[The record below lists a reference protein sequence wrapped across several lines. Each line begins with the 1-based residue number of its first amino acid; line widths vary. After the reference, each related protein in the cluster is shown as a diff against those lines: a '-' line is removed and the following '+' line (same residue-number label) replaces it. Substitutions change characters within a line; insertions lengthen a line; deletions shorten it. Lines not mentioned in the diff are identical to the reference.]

1 MRSTSK
7 HRDFFDN
14 FQEAS
19 YLALS
24 EQPFFSAPLKPH
36 SYQMTKDEVD
46 RVFSRPIYKRIIES
60 KAFQRLKSINFL
72 GSIDYVVSPKS
83 SGRRQR
89 HTRYQHSLGVARLAL
104 QFSILRQLPERQEI
118 ICVIS
123 ALLHDIGHAPLSH
136 SLESVF
142 IEEYGISHH
151 IIAERILRGEIPF
164 GRSLHLALTEFG
176 INPFE
181 VLVVI
186 NGTSPEPYSEI
197 FNHEINIDT
206 IEGILR
212 SCTYLFNNPKF
223 RPPHDVLNALVN
235 RNIETLPIL
244 DSFWKLKGD
253 VYHQLINS
261 KTGVLADYIC
271 QDYMRTNKPSFFEEY
286 YYSTERQLEKYHPLL
301 FSNLR
306 KLTSVEPRQLLPNT
320 SEIIFNN
327 RNFLINSDVLLDS
340 VWAIDKRYTQTKN
353 KKIFQL

>member
-1 MRSTSK
+1 MIAMLTPIIPL
-7 HRDFFDN
+7 FN
-14 FQEAS
+14 
-19 YLALS
+19 
-24 EQPFFSAPLKPH
+24 APLKPH
-36 SYQMTKDEVD
+36 SFKMTNAEVD
-46 RVFSRPIYKRIIES
+46 EVFSRPIYKRIIES

-72 GSIDYVVSPKS
+72 GSIDYVVNPKQS
-83 SGRRQR
+83 RRR

-104 QFSILRQLPERQEI
+104 QFSILRQLPEKQEI

-151 IIAERILRGEIPF
+151 KVAERILRGDIPF
-164 GRSLHLALTEFG
+164 SRDLHLALIEFG

-186 NGTSPEPYSEI
+186 NGTGPEPYGEI

-212 SCTYLFNNPKF
+212 SCTYIYKNPKF
-223 RPPHDVLNALVN
+223 WPPHEVLNALAN
-235 RNIETLPIL
+235 RSIEALPIL
-244 DSFWKLKGD
+244 DGFWKLKDD

-271 QDYMRTNKPSFFEEY
+271 QDYMRANKPSFFEEY
-286 YYSTERQLEKYHPLL
+286 YYSTECELEKRHPLL

-306 KLTSVEPRQLLPNT
+306 KLNSVEPCQLLPNT

-327 RNFLINSDVLLDS
+327 RSFHINGDVLLDS
-340 VWAIDKRYTQTKN
+340 EWAIDKRYTQTKS
-353 KKIFQL
+353 KEIYQL